1 MRLPADK
8 LEALRFKLQQQQRKN
23 LLTNGLGVS
32 RAIHLK
38 DEAKK
43 LHLTNQ
49 KGQLRG
55 FIELRCAK
63 CKRPHKDNPAAS
75 EYFKVLLDKD
85 MLKCFCGSRNFVRTA
100 RTKTQGELISDI
112 ISDKSRHIRKHI
124 EDYTD

>member
-49 KGQLRG
+49 
-55 FIELRCAK
+55 
-63 CKRPHKDNPAAS
+63 
-75 EYFKVLLDKD
+75 
-85 MLKCFCGSRNFVRTA
+85 
-100 RTKTQGELISDI
+100 
-112 ISDKSRHIRKHI
+112 
-124 EDYTD
+124 